1 MSVGIGS
8 LDHMDATRG
17 LLDGLDTAGLNT
29 ALAEGTCLGLVP
41 DAEAAR
47 VRIELEVLTLPTDGP
62 PPTDHRVDLTLTG
75 VSRVAASLRMQR
87 WDDAEPKVFPLT
99 LDTLGE
105 AIAGF
110 GGGALHGWDFID
122 ADDSGWA
129 LWREL
134 LSFDTTVSAE
144 PGTHLLEFSQQE
156 GIDPRE
162 LDVRIWFEDVTITT
176 SAGTEIPL
184 AEFIAGGARWWKAHD
199 ACDPRTMLP
208 DVAPPM

>member
-1 MSVGIGS
+1 MSTVIGS
-8 LDHMDATRG
+8 LDAMDATRG

-41 DAEAAR
+41 DVGAAR
-47 VRIELEVLTLPTDGP
+47 VRIELEALTLPTDGP
-62 PPTDHRVDLTLTG
+62 PPTDRRVHLTLTG

-87 WDDAEPKVFPLT
+87 WDDAEPQVFPLT
-99 LDTLGE
+99 LETLGE
-105 AIAGF
+105 AIDGF

-134 LSFDTTVSAE
+134 LSFDTIVSAE

-162 LDVRIWFEDVTITT
+162 LDVRIWFEDVSIT
-176 SAGTEIPL
+176 SPEGAEIVL
-184 AEFIAGGARWWKAHD
+184 AEFIDGGARWWKAHD

>member
-1 MSVGIGS
+1 
-8 LDHMDATRG
+8 MDATRG

-41 DAEAAR
+41 DAAAAR
-47 VRIELEVLTLPTDGP
+47 IRLELEVLTLPALPVDGP
-62 PPTDHRVDLTLTG
+62 PPDDRRVFLTLTG
-75 VSRVAASLRMQR
+75 VSRIAASLRMQR
-87 WDDAEPKVFPLT
+87 WDDAEPHVFPLA

-105 AIAGF
+105 SIASF
-110 GGGALHGWDFID
+110 GGGALHGWEFVD
-122 ADDSGWA
+122 ADDSGWS

-134 LSFDTTVSAE
+134 LSFDTTIGE
-144 PGTHLLEFSQQE
+144 GPGTHLLEFSQQE

-162 LDVRIWFEDVTITT
+162 LDVRIWFEGITVET
-176 SAGTEIPL
+176 SQGALVPT

>member
-1 MSVGIGS
+1 
-8 LDHMDATRG
+8 MDATRG

-29 ALAEGTCLGLVP
+29 ALSEGTCLGLVP
-41 DAEAAR
+41 DAAAAR
-47 VRIELEVLTLPTDGP
+47 VRIELEVLTLPVDGP
-62 PPTDHRVDLTLTG
+62 PPDDSRVHLTLTG

-87 WDDAEPKVFPLT
+87 WDDAEPQVFPVT

-105 AIAGF
+105 AIASF
-110 GGGALHGWDFID
+110 GGGALHGWEFVD
-122 ADDSGWA
+122 ADDSGWS

-134 LSFDTTVSAE
+134 LSFDTVVGDG

-162 LDVRIWFEDVTITT
+162 LDVRIWFADVVVHTLD
-176 SAGTEIPL
+176 EKQIPT
-184 AEFIAGGARWWKAHD
+184 AEFIAGGTRWWKAHD

>member
-1 MSVGIGS
+1 
-8 LDHMDATRG
+8 MDASRG
-17 LLDGLDTAGLNT
+17 LLDGMDAAGLNT
-29 ALAEGTCLGLVP
+29 ALAEATCLGVAV
-41 DAEAAR
+41 DAAAAR
-47 VRIELEVLTLPTDGP
+47 VRLELEVLTLPVDGP
-62 PPTDHRVDLTLTG
+62 PPEDRRVILTLTG
-75 VSRVAASLRMQR
+75 VSRVAASLRKQE
-87 WDDAEPKVFPLT
+87 WDDLEPQIFPLT

-122 ADDSGWA
+122 VDDSGWA

-134 LSFDTTVSAE
+134 LSLDTTVSDRPPA
-144 PGTHLLEFSQQE
+144 HVLEFSQQE

-162 LDVRIWFEDVTITT
+162 LDVRVWFEGLEVET
-176 SAGTEIPL
+176 SDGRPL
-184 AEFIAGGARWWKAHD
+184 TPAEFADGGRRWWKAHD

>member
-1 MSVGIGS
+1 
-8 LDHMDATRG
+8 MDASRG
-17 LLDGLDTAGLNT
+17 LLDELDAAGLDTA
-29 ALAEGTCLGLVP
+29 LAEATCLGVTV
-41 DAEAAR
+41 DTAAAR
-47 VRIELEVLTLPTDGP
+47 VRLELEVLTLPAEGP
-62 PPTDHRVDLTLTG
+62 PPEDRRVFLTLTG
-75 VSRVAASLRMQR
+75 VSRVAASLRKQE
-87 WDDAEPKVFPLT
+87 WDDLEPKIFPLT

-122 ADDSGWA
+122 VDDSGWS

-134 LSFDTTVSAE
+134 LSFDTTVSDRPA
-144 PGTHLLEFSQQE
+144 THVLEFSQQE

-162 LDVRIWFEDVTITT
+162 LDVRVWFEGVEVET
-176 SAGTEIPL
+176 
-184 AEFIAGGARWWKAHD
+184 AEGLSVPPADFVAGGRRWWKAHD